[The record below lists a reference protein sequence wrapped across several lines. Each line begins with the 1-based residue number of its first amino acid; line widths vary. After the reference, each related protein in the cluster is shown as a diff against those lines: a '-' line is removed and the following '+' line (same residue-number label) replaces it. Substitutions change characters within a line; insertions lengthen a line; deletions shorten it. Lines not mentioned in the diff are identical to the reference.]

1 MNEITMIPVKQLR
14 HHPENPRKDLGD
26 LTELTE
32 SIRANGIMQNLT
44 VVRDPERNGMI
55 PLQYLVVIGNRR
67 MEAAKAAGLT
77 EVPCVVSD
85 MDHRTQ
91 ISTMLMENMQRADLT
106 VYEQAQGF
114 QMMMDLGFTER
125 EIGEKTGFSETTVRR
140 RLKMAELDGGTL
152 KKAVAKQ
159 ITIEDLDRLAKV
171 DSVKERNALLRDYGE
186 QNYNWNVTRAIQVQE
201 ARKRKPEA
209 RKMLKDAGIAK
220 LPDGEKYQY
229 GKYRELY
236 NDRCR
241 LYEWDGKSNFIPKV
255 KEGTLYYTED
265 DTTISF
271 YLKEPKK
278 KTEAPEKTEEEKEE
292 EKKRALAWKTVDRAA
307 ETSAELRKQ
316 FADGMTVSPKNA
328 MRMMQWALIAAFTCM
343 LEYRTPTLTIKN
355 RLGIEGHNIP
365 ENVADLSKKIMEM
378 PQSKWPALI
387 LVMLEGEWEGQK
399 AKPPMF
405 AEGSRG
411 YQMPKYKKNVSLELC
426 YEWLTEFGYQ
436 MSTEEAEMMAGTH
449 SVFQEKMA

>member
-1 MNEITMIPVKQLR
+1 MNMIEMIPLEKLQ
-14 HHPENPRKDLGD
+14 HHPENPRQDLGD
-26 LTELTE
+26 LTELAE
-32 SIRANGIMQNLT
+32 SIRANGVMQNLT
-44 VVRDPERNGMI
+44 VVPSEYEKDK
-55 PLQYLVVIGNRR
+55 YLVVIGNRR
-67 MEAAKAAGLT
+67 MEAAKMAGLA
-77 EVPCVVSD
+77 EVPCVVSF

-91 ISTMLMENMQRADLT
+91 ISTMLMENMQRTDLT

-114 QMMMDLGFTER
+114 QMMMDLGFTEK

-140 RLKMAELDGGTL
+140 RLKMAELDGKTL

-201 ARKRKPEA
+201 AVKRKTEA
-209 RKMLKDAGIAK
+209 RKMLKAAGIAK

-278 KTEAPEKTEEEKEE
+278 KTEAPEKTEAEKEE
-292 EKKRALAWKTVDRAA
+292 EKKRALAWKTVDRCA
-307 ETSAELRKQ
+307 ETAADLRKQ

-328 MRMMQWALIAAFTCM
+328 MRMMQWALAAAMGCM
-343 LEYRTPTLTIKN
+343 MSYTTPTMAIKEAMGVKSH
-355 RLGIEGHNIP
+355 LIP
-365 ENVADLSKKIMEM
+365 EIITEVTETMMKLS
-378 PQSKWPALI
+378 QSKWPGLI
-387 LVMLEGEWEGQK
+387 LMMFDGDWQERK

-411 YQMPKYKKNVSLELC
+411 YQMPKYRKNVSLELC

-449 SVFQEKMA
+449 SVFQEKIE